1 MKMGFLLSLLLGFL
15 VISMGWSGE
24 LSGWGFQD
32 LPIFAFALAVGF
44 FFPRTIGIG
53 LTGLQVGSIVTLV
66 VSLFRGD
73 FSGVWVSC
81 VIFGGASIVQI
92 LITLLRP
99 GASASVGAYVGT
111 DIWQRFRN

>member
-1 MKMGFLLSLLLGFL
+1 MGFLLSLLLGFF
-15 VISMGWSGE
+15 VISIGWSGE
-24 LSGWGFQD
+24 LSDWRAQD
-32 LPIFAFALAVGF
+32 LLLFAFALAVGF

-53 LTGLQVGSIVTLV
+53 LTGLQFGSIVTLV

-111 DIWQRFRN
+111 DIWRRFRN

>member
-1 MKMGFLLSLLLGFL
+1 MGFLLSLLLGFL
-15 VISMGWSGE
+15 VITMGWSGE
-24 LSGWGFQD
+24 LSGWGVQD
-32 LPIFAFALAVGF
+32 IPIFAFALAVGF

-53 LTGLQVGSIVTLV
+53 LTGLQVGSIVTV
-66 VSLFRGD
+66 IISLFRGD

-111 DIWQRFRN
+111 DIWRRFRP

>member
-1 MKMGFLLSLLLGFL
+1 
-15 VISMGWSGE
+15 
-24 LSGWGFQD
+24 
-32 LPIFAFALAVGF
+32 
-44 FFPRTIGIG
+44 
-53 LTGLQVGSIVTLV
+53 LV

-111 DIWQRFRN
+111 DIWRRFRN